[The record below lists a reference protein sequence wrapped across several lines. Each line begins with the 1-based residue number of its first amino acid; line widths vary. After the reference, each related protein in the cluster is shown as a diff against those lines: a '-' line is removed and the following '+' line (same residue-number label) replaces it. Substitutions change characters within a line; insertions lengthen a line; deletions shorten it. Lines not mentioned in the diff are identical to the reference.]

1 MTLSEIKDQIAQQ
14 HGWEDWDHLLYVADK
29 HVPFM
34 RQCIEDVMD
43 SAITASIEADRKDC
57 AEKAKVS
64 KLESYEMDKSNV
76 KPTGTYYLREGAAYF
91 VDKSSILDRPYPEM
105 K

>member
-1 MTLSEIKDQIAQQ
+1 MTLQEIKDQVAQE
-14 HGWEDWDHLLYVADK
+14 HACCTWEDLPHFTRQYLVDDIVKLYAK
-29 HVPFM
+29 
-34 RQCIEDVMD
+34 
-43 SAITASIEADRKDC
+43 AYAEADRKDC

-91 VDKSSILDRPYPEM
+91 IDKSSILDRPYPEM